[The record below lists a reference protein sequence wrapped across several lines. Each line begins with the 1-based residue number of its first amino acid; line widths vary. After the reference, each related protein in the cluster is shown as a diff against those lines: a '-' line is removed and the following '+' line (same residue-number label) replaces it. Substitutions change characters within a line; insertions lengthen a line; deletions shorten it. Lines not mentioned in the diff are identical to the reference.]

1 MGVDKLSR
9 FRKLQPRERRILL
22 AALIELPLMAL
33 ALRLLGFRRLQ
44 SALMKFGL
52 RRRGDPG
59 GSVLSSTAEANTIEK
74 LVSAAVNEGIY
85 RANCLERSLTLWWLL
100 RREGISSQLKI
111 GVRKANDRL
120 EAHAW
125 IEFDG
130 SVLNDDPAVHTDY
143 SPFTQDIAS
152 LRAEIE

>member
-1 MGVDKLSR
+1 MNKLYR
-9 FRKLQPRERRILL
+9 FRKLQHREQKILL
-22 AALIELPLMAL
+22 AAVIELPLMAFVL
-33 ALRLLGFRRLQ
+33 KLMGFRRVQNIL
-44 SALMKFGL
+44 LRFGA
-52 RRRGDPG
+52 RKPRNRIG
-59 GSVLSSTAEANTIEK
+59 GAPASTVEAQNIEK

-111 GVRKANDRL
+111 GVRKAKDKL

-125 IEFDG
+125 IEVNG
-130 SVLNDDPAVHTDY
+130 SVLNDDPAVQANY

-152 LRAEIE
+152 LHAELQ